1 MTQLMTNI
9 NVAIVNRNV
18 DFFDTETTFGVEGQP
33 VGFDRRVLVQSGK
46 IYVFID
52 GMYDSYGHQQ
62 VYYEGEM
69 VYVSNAKADVNRK
82 IVILRRRGARIEI
95 AGNCGLSG
103 VTTTA
108 AEMASVNISLTF
120 DLVNPI
126 LVLQQYASRLDQ
138 INVGITAVIENA
150 LIPHLNDEIWRT
162 PADSFLSHL
171 VTSVNLILNNAGIQ
185 IIATE
190 AAIRRSVPDAV
201 NTIVTECRLG
211 EHRLIDMM
219 DGGRFEQLYDPTLN
233 GQRVMELQKDP
244 THGFLDTGDITT
256 FVNGVTLP
264 NVVRGRTFFEVL
276 MHKAKSNNPDTSAIK
291 FFAAKYAGPMT
302 HAYVDNYLNEMQ
314 ANANPQ
320 TGIVSQIPQLEMS
333 YGIIRNNF

>member
-108 AEMASVNISLTF
+108 AEMASVVISAPVTPTANTDSDCF
-120 DLVNPI
+120 CSS
-126 LVLQQYASRLDQ
+126 VLIRFATVFQAS
-138 INVGITAVIENA
+138 VGAPS
-150 LIPHLNDEIWRT
+150 LIKKIH
-162 PADSFLSHL
+162 
-171 VTSVNLILNNAGIQ
+171 
-185 IIATE
+185 
-190 AAIRRSVPDAV
+190 
-201 NTIVTECRLG
+201 
-211 EHRLIDMM
+211 
-219 DGGRFEQLYDPTLN
+219 GR
-233 GQRVMELQKDP
+233 
-244 THGFLDTGDITT
+244 
-256 FVNGVTLP
+256 
-264 NVVRGRTFFEVL
+264 
-276 MHKAKSNNPDTSAIK
+276 
-291 FFAAKYAGPMT
+291 
-302 HAYVDNYLNEMQ
+302 
-314 ANANPQ
+314 
-320 TGIVSQIPQLEMS
+320 
-333 YGIIRNNF
+333 